1 MPVKIFFKVT
11 SLELLRM
18 NNTPEERLISDST
31 GMEKGLSPHTYRQ
44 PAPVAAR
51 PLMYPQHNGITFF
64 FFFFY
69 GLHSLSYF
77 FSHSMQVPFSF
88 FFNTHNSASCDTGM
102 KKRSSLG
109 GGLTQHICYSS
120 HQATFLSGRSFLVVA
135 TNCMK
140 EKWPFAM
147 SFGYSTY

>member
-1 MPVKIFFKVT
+1 MIPQGWRRGSHHIPTDNQHQLLPGHSCIHNTMV
-11 SLELLRM
+11 SL
-18 NNTPEERLISDST
+18 
-31 GMEKGLSPHTYRQ
+31 
-44 PAPVAAR
+44 
-51 PLMYPQHNGITFF
+51 